1 MNKSGI
7 KNMNQALKY
16 NIYQQHCPA
25 RLFFEKIADKW
36 VLLIINVLAREIQH
50 FNLLK
55 KSIQGI
61 SPKVLSQKLKML
73 ERDGFIERQVQ
84 NTSPIRVDY
93 SLTPLGLEVAKMAYQ
108 LKDWAESN
116 IEQVIYAQQRFDSIQ
131 HEESE

>member
-1 MNKSGI
+1 
-7 KNMNQALKY
+7 MNQALKY

-36 VLLIINVLAREIQH
+36 VLLIINVLADETQH

-55 KSIQGI
+55 KNIQGI

-73 ERDGFIERQVQ
+73 ERDGFIQRQVQ

-93 SLTPLGLEVAKMAYQ
+93 SLTPLGHEVAKMAFQ
-108 LKDWAESN
+108 LKDWAETN
-116 IEQVIYAQQRFDSIQ
+116 IEKVISAQQKFDSSPKQ
-131 HEESE
+131 ENDLK

>member
-1 MNKSGI
+1 
-7 KNMNQALKY
+7 MNQALKY
-16 NIYQQHCPA
+16 DIYQQHCPA

-36 VLLIINVLAREIQH
+36 VLLIINVLARETQH

-84 NTSPIRVDY
+84 DTAPIRVDY
-93 SLTPLGLEVAKMAYQ
+93 SLTTLGLEVAEMAYQ

-131 HEESE
+131 EE

>member
-1 MNKSGI
+1 
-7 KNMNQALKY
+7 MNQALKY
-16 NIYQQHCPA
+16 DIYQQHCPA

-36 VLLIINVLAREIQH
+36 VLLIINVLARDTQH

-73 ERDGFIERQVQ
+73 ERDGFIQRQVQ
-84 NTSPIRVDY
+84 NTAPIRVDY
-93 SLTPLGLEVAKMAYQ
+93 SLTPLGLEVAEMAYQ

-116 IEQVIYAQQRFDSIQ
+116 IEHVIFAQQRFDAIQ
-131 HEESE
+131 QQEIQ

>member
-1 MNKSGI
+1 
-7 KNMNQALKY
+7 MNQALKY

-25 RLFFEKIADKW
+25 RLFFEKVADKW
-36 VLLIINVLAREIQH
+36 VLLIINVLARETQH

-93 SLTPLGLEVAKMAYQ
+93 SLTSLGLEVAKMAYQ
-108 LKDWAESN
+108 LKDWAETN
-116 IEQVIYAQQRFDSIQ
+116 IEQVITAQQRFDATQ
-131 HEESE
+131 TEESK

>member
-1 MNKSGI
+1 MI
-7 KNMNQALKY
+7 KNLKY

-36 VLLIINVLAREIQH
+36 VLLILNKLEQETQH

-73 ERDGFIERQVQ
+73 ERDGFIERKVQ

-93 SLTPLGLEVAKMAYQ
+93 SLTLLGLEIAKMAYQ
-108 LKDWAESN
+108 LKDWAEQN
-116 IEQVIYAQQRFDSIQ
+116 IEEIILAQQRFDEIQ
-131 HEESE
+131 AEQIE

>member
-1 MNKSGI
+1 
-7 KNMNQALKY
+7 MNQALKY
-16 NIYQQHCPA
+16 DIYQQHCPA

-36 VLLIINVLAREIQH
+36 VLMIINVLARETQH

-73 ERDGFIERQVQ
+73 ERDGFIQRQVQ
-84 NTSPIRVDY
+84 NTAPIRVDY
-93 SLTPLGLEVAKMAYQ
+93 SLTLLGLEVAEMAYQ

-131 HEESE
+131 HQEIE

>member
-1 MNKSGI
+1 
-7 KNMNQALKY
+7 MNQALKY

-93 SLTPLGLEVAKMAYQ
+93 SLTLLGLEVAKMAYQ

-116 IEQVIYAQQRFDSIQ
+116 IEQVIYAQQRFDAIQ
-131 HEESE
+131 QEETE

>member
-1 MNKSGI
+1 MNTG
-7 KNMNQALKY
+7 LKY

-36 VLLIINVLAREIQH
+36 VLLIINVLADETQH

-55 KSIQGI
+55 KNIQGI

-73 ERDGFIERQVQ
+73 ERDGFIQRQVQ

-93 SLTPLGLEVAKMAYQ
+93 SLTSLGHEVAKMAFQ
-108 LKDWAESN
+108 KLILKK
-116 IEQVIYAQQRFDSIQ
+116 
-131 HEESE
+131 

>member
-1 MNKSGI
+1 
-7 KNMNQALKY
+7 MNQALKY
-16 NIYQQHCPA
+16 DIYQQHCPA

-36 VLLIINVLAREIQH
+36 VLLIINTLARDTQH

-73 ERDGFIERQVQ
+73 ERDGFIQRQVQ
-84 NTSPIRVDY
+84 DTAPIRVDY
-93 SLTPLGLEVAKMAYQ
+93 SLTPLGLEVAEMAYQ

-116 IEQVIYAQQRFDSIQ
+116 IEQVIYAQQRFDTIQ
-131 HEESE
+131 QQQFE

>member
-1 MNKSGI
+1 
-7 KNMNQALKY
+7 MNQALKY
-16 NIYQQHCPA
+16 NIYQQYCPA

-36 VLLIINVLAREIQH
+36 VLLIINVLARETQH

-93 SLTPLGLEVAKMAYQ
+93 SLTSLGLEVAKMAYQ
-108 LKDWAESN
+108 LKDWAETN
-116 IEQVIYAQQRFDSIQ
+116 IEQVITAQQRFDATQ
-131 HEESE
+131 PEESK

>member
-1 MNKSGI
+1 
-7 KNMNQALKY
+7 MNQALKY
-16 NIYQQHCPA
+16 DIYQQHCPA

-36 VLLIINVLAREIQH
+36 VLMIINVLARETQH

-84 NTSPIRVDY
+84 DTAPIRVDY
-93 SLTPLGLEVAKMAYQ
+93 SLTTLGLEVAEMAYQ

-131 HEESE
+131 EE

>member
-1 MNKSGI
+1 
-7 KNMNQALKY
+7 MNQALKY
-16 NIYQQHCPA
+16 DIYQQHCPA

-36 VLLIINVLAREIQH
+36 VLMIINVLARETQH

-84 NTSPIRVDY
+84 NTAPIRVDY
-93 SLTPLGLEVAKMAYQ
+93 SLTTLGLEVAEMAYQ

-116 IEQVIYAQQRFDSIQ
+116 IEQVIYAQRRFDTIQ
-131 HEESE
+131 EQELE

>member
-1 MNKSGI
+1 
-7 KNMNQALKY
+7 MNQVLKY
-16 NIYQQHCPA
+16 DIYQQHCPA

-36 VLLIINVLAREIQH
+36 VLLIINVLARDTQH

-55 KSIQGI
+55 KNIQGI

-73 ERDGFIERQVQ
+73 ERDGFIQRQVQ
-84 NTSPIRVDY
+84 NTAPIRVDY

-116 IEQVIYAQQRFDSIQ
+116 IEQVIYAQQRFDAIQ
-131 HEESE
+131 EQEIQ

>member
-1 MNKSGI
+1 
-7 KNMNQALKY
+7 MNQALKY
-16 NIYQQHCPA
+16 DIYQQHCPA

-36 VLLIINVLAREIQH
+36 VLLIINTLARDTQH

-73 ERDGFIERQVQ
+73 ERDGFIQRQVQ
-84 NTSPIRVDY
+84 DTAPIRVDY
-93 SLTPLGLEVAKMAYQ
+93 SLTPLGLEVAEMAYQ

-116 IEQVIYAQQRFDSIQ
+116 IEQVMYAQQRFDTIQ
-131 HEESE
+131 EQQFE

>member
-1 MNKSGI
+1 
-7 KNMNQALKY
+7 MNQALKY
-16 NIYQQHCPA
+16 DIYQQHCPA

-36 VLLIINVLAREIQH
+36 VLMIINVLARETQH

-73 ERDGFIERQVQ
+73 ERDGFIQRQVL
-84 NTSPIRVDY
+84 NTAPIRVDY
-93 SLTPLGLEVAKMAYQ
+93 SLTPLGLEVAEMAYQ

-116 IEQVIYAQQRFDSIQ
+116 IEQVIYAQQHFDSIQ
-131 HEESE
+131 EQEIE

>member
-1 MNKSGI
+1 
-7 KNMNQALKY
+7 MNQALKY
-16 NIYQQHCPA
+16 DIYQQYCPA

-36 VLLIINVLAREIQH
+36 VLMIINVLARETQH

-73 ERDGFIERQVQ
+73 ERDGFIQRQVQ
-84 NTSPIRVDY
+84 NTAPIRVDY
-93 SLTPLGLEVAKMAYQ
+93 SLTPLGLEVAEMAYQ

-116 IEQVIYAQQRFDSIQ
+116 IEQVIYAQQHFDSIQ
-131 HEESE
+131 EQEIE

>member
-1 MNKSGI
+1 
-7 KNMNQALKY
+7 MNQTLKY
-16 NIYQQHCPA
+16 DIYQQHCPA

-36 VLLIINVLAREIQH
+36 VLMIINVLARDTQH

-73 ERDGFIERQVQ
+73 ERDGFIQRQVQ
-84 NTSPIRVDY
+84 NTAPIRVDY
-93 SLTPLGLEVAKMAYQ
+93 SLTPLGLEVAEMAYQ

-116 IEQVIYAQQRFDSIQ
+116 IEQVIYAQQRFDAIQ
-131 HEESE
+131 PQEIQ

>member
-1 MNKSGI
+1 
-7 KNMNQALKY
+7 MNQALKY

-36 VLLIINVLAREIQH
+36 VLLIINVLARETQH

-93 SLTPLGLEVAKMAYQ
+93 SLTSLGLEVAKMAYQ
-108 LKDWAESN
+108 LKDWAETN
-116 IEQVIYAQQRFDSIQ
+116 IEQVITAQQRFDATQ
-131 HEESE
+131 PEESK

>member
-1 MNKSGI
+1 
-7 KNMNQALKY
+7 MNQALKY

-36 VLLIINVLAREIQH
+36 VLMIINVLARETQH

-73 ERDGFIERQVQ
+73 ERDGFIQRQVQ
-84 NTSPIRVDY
+84 NTAPIRVDY
-93 SLTPLGLEVAKMAYQ
+93 SLTPLGLEVAEMAYQ

-116 IEQVIYAQQRFDSIQ
+116 IEQVIYAQQHFDSIQ
-131 HEESE
+131 EQEIE

>member
-1 MNKSGI
+1 
-7 KNMNQALKY
+7 MNQALKY
-16 NIYQQHCPA
+16 DIYQQHCPA

-36 VLLIINVLAREIQH
+36 VLMIINVLARETQH

-84 NTSPIRVDY
+84 NTAPIRVDY
-93 SLTPLGLEVAKMAYQ
+93 SLTALGLEVAEMAYQ

-131 HEESE
+131 EE

>member
-1 MNKSGI
+1 MIKS
-7 KNMNQALKY
+7 LKY

-36 VLLIINVLAREIQH
+36 VLLILNKLEQETQH

-73 ERDGFIERQVQ
+73 ERDGFIERKVQ

-93 SLTPLGLEVAKMAYQ
+93 SLTLLGLEIAKMAYQ
-108 LKDWAESN
+108 LKDWAEQN
-116 IEQVIYAQQRFDSIQ
+116 IEEIILAQQRFDEIQ
-131 HEESE
+131 AEQTE